1 MSTWWGSTSNSSANS
16 CMTIVAGLL
25 LQKPVPE
32 LRGAVD
38 AALLGG
44 ADPYPDLPSLP
55 FAQPPLLLVPEF
67 KVGQLQNLVQYSL
80 VVAAAVEVPVG
91 DKVRELLWLV
101 KFLRR
106 SSTGSIPVLWRRDLP
121 CALGSSTSWIDL
133 PTHLILVLSSRISV
147 MRFSLPVLRFP
158 KILL

>member
-1 MSTWWGSTSNSSANS
+1 
-16 CMTIVAGLL
+16 MTIISGLL
-25 LQKPVPE
+25 PQKPVPE

-80 VVAAAVEVPVG
+80 VVAAVVEVPVG
-91 DKVRELLWLV
+91 DKVRELLWLDEV
-101 KFLRR
+101 LAPELDRVHSSSLATR
-106 SSTGSIPVLWRRDLP
+106 STMRVGVLDVLDRLADPPHLG
-121 CALGSSTSWIDL
+121 ALFANLGNE
-133 PTHLILVLSSRISV
+133 VLSSCP
-147 MRFSLPVLRFP
+147 SLS
-158 KILL
+158 

>member
-1 MSTWWGSTSNSSANS
+1 
-16 CMTIVAGLL
+16 MTIVSGLL
-25 LQKPVPE
+25 PQKPVPE

-80 VVAAAVEVPVG
+80 VVAAVVEVPVG
-91 DKVRELLWLV
+91 DKVRELLWLDEV
-101 KFLRR
+101 LAPELDRVHSSSLATR
-106 SSTGSIPVLWRRDLP
+106 STMRVGVLDVLDRLADPPHLG
-121 CALGSSTSWIDL
+121 ALFANLGNE
-133 PTHLILVLSSRISV
+133 VLSSCP
-147 MRFSLPVLRFP
+147 SLS
-158 KILL
+158 